1 MEDEYELI
9 PLSPIRR
16 LEKRLQKVE
25 KNATTG
31 EVLGELM
38 DIIKTNQQVV
48 DHMAKTNSMLINRI
62 TDLSNVVEK
71 MITKV
76 DDFIER
82 IETGESEEEEKK
94 SSEEENKLNERL
106 AKLEKR
112 LNSTLLTQMAKTGA
126 VPRRPTPIV

>member
-31 EVLGELM
+31 EMLGELM

-48 DHMAKTNSMLINRI
+48 DHMAKTNAMLVNRI
-62 TDLSNVVEK
+62 TDLSNSVEK
-71 MITKV
+71 MMAKT
-76 DDFIER
+76 DEFINR
-82 IETGESEEEEKK
+82 IETGEATEEEKK
-94 SSEEENKLNERL
+94 TDEEEKKMNERL

-112 LNSTLLTQMAKTGA
+112 LNSVLLTRMAKTGA
-126 VPRRPTPIV
+126 VQRRPTPIV